1 MLNPIHK
8 KNTKISVLD
17 IHGKEIKDETI
28 ANKCNEHF
36 IQVGSKLA
44 KNICSPNTSFND
56 YLKNS
61 NYYSLFLSPITC
73 SEVIKTIDNFSPQI
87 SKDELDI
94 SMKLVKLISSTIA
107 EPLTYIFNLSFST
120 GTFPNLFKKSKVI
133 PIYKSGNKND
143 FNNYRPICLNI
154 QFSKILEKLFFSRL
168 LSFCDFHNIISSS
181 QFGFRKGLSTL
192 HAIETLQKAI
202 IDSLISNKYCVGLFI
217 DLKKHLTQST
227 MKYS

>member
-1 MLNPIHK
+1 
-8 KNTKISVLD
+8 
-17 IHGKEIKDETI
+17 
-28 ANKCNEHF
+28 
-36 IQVGSKLA
+36 
-44 KNICSPNTSFND
+44 
-56 YLKNS
+56 
-61 NYYSLFLSPITC
+61 
-73 SEVIKTIDNFSPQI
+73 
-87 SKDELDI
+87 
-94 SMKLVKLISSTIA
+94 MKLVKLISSTIA

-143 FNNYRPICLNI
+143 FNNYRPICFNI

-202 IDSLISNKYCVGLFI
+202 IDSLISNTYCVGLFI
-217 DLKKHLTQST
+217 DLKKAFDTVNHEILLKKLDFYGIRGIPLSWLSSYL
-227 MKYS
+227 KDRS